1 MNGKKVI
8 VVMPA
13 YNAAATLEPTLR
25 DLPEGLADEIIL
37 VDDGSRDATVAEARR
52 LGLTVIEHVHN
63 AGYGGNQKTCYTEAL
78 KRGADAVI
86 MIHPDYQYDSRLA
99 GQLIRFIV
107 DGYFDVMLGSRI
119 RTRAEALAGGM
130 PIWKYLANRF
140 LTITENVFLGL
151 NLSEYHT
158 GYRAYSRRV
167 LETIPWRENSN
178 DFAFDAQFL
187 VQVVHFGFKI
197 AEIPVPVRY
206 MEEASSINFR
216 RSLRYGW
223 ENLKVVGQYWL
234 HRLGFKKY
242 RLFLPPGADAAPLP
256 ETKPP
261 TKPA

>member
-1 MNGKKVI
+1 
-8 VVMPA
+8 MPA
-13 YNAAATLEPTLR
+13 YNAAATIEPTLR
-25 DLPEGLADEIIL
+25 DLPPGLATEIIL

-52 LGLTVIEHVHN
+52 LGLTVIEHVRN
-63 AGYGGNQKTCYTEAL
+63 TGYGGNQKTCYTEAL
-78 KRGADAVI
+78 KRGADVVI

-99 GQLIRFIV
+99 GHLVRFIA

-119 RTRAEALAGGM
+119 RTRTEALAGGM
-130 PIWKYLANRF
+130 PIWKYLANRC
-140 LTITENVFLGL
+140 LTITENMLLGL

-206 MEEASSINFR
+206 MEEASSINFK
-216 RSLRYGW
+216 RSVRYGW
-223 ENLKVVGQYWL
+223 ENLKVLGQYWL
-234 HRLGFKKY
+234 HRLGLKND
-242 RLFLPPGADAAPLP
+242 RLFLPPTADGAPLP
-256 ETKPP
+256 ETKP
-261 TKPA
+261 

>member
-1 MNGKKVI
+1 MEKMRDKKVI

-13 YNAAATLEPTLR
+13 YNAAATIEPTLR
-25 DLPEGLADEIIL
+25 DLPPGLATEIIL
-37 VDDGSRDATVAEARR
+37 VDDGSRDSTVAEARR
-52 LGLTVIEHVHN
+52 LGLTVIEHVRN
-63 AGYGGNQKTCYTEAL
+63 TGYGGNQKTCYTEAL
-78 KRGADAVI
+78 RRGADVVI

-99 GQLIRFIV
+99 GHLVRFIS

-130 PIWKYLANRF
+130 PIWKYLANRC
-140 LTITENVFLGL
+140 LTITENMLLGL

-158 GYRAYSRRV
+158 GYRAYSRQV

-206 MEEASSINFR
+206 MEEASSINFN
-216 RSLRYGW
+216 RSVRYGW
-223 ENLKVVGQYWL
+223 ENLKVLGQYWL
-234 HRLGFKKY
+234 HRLGLRKD
-242 RLFLPPGADAAPLP
+242 RLFLPPSADAAPLP
-256 ETKPP
+256 ETKSS
-261 TKPA
+261 T